1 MSASD
6 SLGSPLD
13 MLAAWHRLGEEAFE
27 TLRRLVRRQPM
38 AVVDLAAREAAWA
51 VTVYFDK
58 SIAVHHADEERDL
71 FPELIDAMAGSDP
84 VCLREMMA
92 GLVDEHR
99 ALAATWRRLR
109 PAFAALAAGTP
120 QALDAGEVDGLIAQ
134 CERLFRR
141 EDEELLPMADRL
153 LDDAARARIFAKMDT
168 RHRG

>member
-1 MSASD
+1 M
-6 SLGSPLD
+6 
-13 MLAAWHRLGEEAFE
+13 
-27 TLRRLVRRQPM
+27 
-38 AVVDLAAREAAWA
+38 
-51 VTVYFDK
+51 TVYFDK